1 MARAVHHSV
10 RQVRFLGS
18 CSIGVGLAVSAA
30 SCHPHKAEQRPAP
43 SVSPS
48 AAPASDPSARRP
60 PQPPLAGERVEIPAG
75 AFRAGS
81 LPGDPGR
88 NPEAEPTLYQ
98 VELGPFQI
106 DKLPYPNDPAR
117 PPLTGVLRREA
128 ERFCAERGQR
138 LCTELEWER
147 ACKGPAS
154 DTFAGAAVWA
164 ERCSVEPRSCASGF
178 DVLAMGGALREWTAS
193 DLVPADP
200 DVSRRAVVRGGP
212 AAARPPEHRCA
223 ERRGVDAGSTADD
236 LGFRC
241 CKGAPNAAVVAEP
254 RLGPAFRKLKL
265 SAERLE
271 KLLHADPRTA
281 RLGKGVK
288 FFRDPDAAETVVARG
303 PGDRKGFLFT
313 VAPLVW
319 NPAAGSQCLVVAAK
333 SGDATAF
340 VLAYWVLGED
350 EYRLAS
356 SFIMDN
362 EPGPVAL
369 AYSDSIRPRLFFS
382 TCWGCPG
389 ETGRLL
395 FRTPESVAIV
405 QP

>member
-1 MARAVHHSV
+1 
-10 RQVRFLGS
+10 
-18 CSIGVGLAVSAA
+18 
-30 SCHPHKAEQRPAP
+30 
-43 SVSPS
+43 
-48 AAPASDPSARRP
+48 
-60 PQPPLAGERVEIPAG
+60 
-75 AFRAGS
+75 
-81 LPGDPGR
+81 
-88 NPEAEPTLYQ
+88 

-117 PPLTGVLRREA
+117 PPLTGVPRREA
-128 ERFCAERGQR
+128 ERLCAERGQR

-154 DTFAGAAVWA
+154 DTFAGTSVWDQ
-164 ERCSVEPRSCASGF
+164 RCSADPRSCASGF
-178 DVLAMGGALREWTAS
+178 DVLAMGAALREWTAS

-200 DVSRRAVVRGGP
+200 GASRRAVVRGAP
-212 AAARPPEHRCA
+212 AGAHAPEHRCA
-223 ERRGVDAGSTADD
+223 PRRGIDVGTTADD
-236 LGFRC
+236 VGFRC

-265 SAERLE
+265 PAERLE
-271 KLLHADPRTA
+271 KLLLADPKTA
-281 RLGKGVK
+281 RLAKGAK
-288 FFRDPDAAETVVARG
+288 FFRDPDAAETVIARG

-319 NPAAGSQCLVVAAK
+319 NPAAGSQCLVVTAK

-350 EYRLAS
+350 DYRLAS
-356 SFIMDN
+356 SFVMEN

-369 AYSDSIRPRLFFS
+369 AYSDSIRPRLHFS

-389 ETGRLL
+389 ETGRVL
-395 FRTPESVAIV
+395 FRSPESVAIV
-405 QP
+405 EP